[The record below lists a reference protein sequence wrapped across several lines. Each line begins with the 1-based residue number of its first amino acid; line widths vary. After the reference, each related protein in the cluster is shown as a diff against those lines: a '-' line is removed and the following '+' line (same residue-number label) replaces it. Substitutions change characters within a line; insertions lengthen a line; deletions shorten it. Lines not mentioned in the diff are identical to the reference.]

1 MWLNIYMAIY
11 NVIIGCL
18 AVLTS
23 VIMIVLRCLSP
34 MANHLP
40 AVLFFY
46 ALYQTFHTGTDP
58 WLGFASIFAV
68 LEIAVLYVAYSK
80 KKHGKQK

>member
-1 MWLNIYMAIY
+1 MHIIYMTMMF
-11 NVIIGCL
+11 CL
-18 AVLTS
+18 ALLTAG
-23 VIMIVLRCLSP
+23 IMVVVRCLSP
-34 MANHLP
+34 VIHHLP

-46 ALYQTFHTGTDP
+46 ALYQTFNTGTDP

-80 KKHGKQK
+80 KKHGKQN